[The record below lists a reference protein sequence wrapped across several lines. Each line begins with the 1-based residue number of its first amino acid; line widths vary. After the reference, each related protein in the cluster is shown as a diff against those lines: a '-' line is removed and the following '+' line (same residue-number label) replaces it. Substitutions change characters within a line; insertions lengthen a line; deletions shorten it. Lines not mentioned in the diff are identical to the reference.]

1 MDACRQ
7 SAIYSV
13 HAVDDTRNSRDRN
26 SCALCHCANVDPLGF
41 ALSHFGSSKRFP
53 HNAAKRDSSRQIDR
67 CFWRKTRRK
76 RLLRFLPQC
85 TLDSVITARCNQLS
99 MKQMSFRL
107 ILASLILTFGV
118 GPTTPAQTSVPQSH
132 SPSPAS
138 MDFPTILYGAAYY
151 HEYEPY
157 ERLDEDIRL
166 MKQAGLNV
174 VRMGES
180 TWSLW
185 EPADGQFEYAWMD
198 RVVDAMGKAGI
209 KVILGTPTYSIP
221 TWLYHEH
228 PEILARPLGGAPTF
242 YGMRQN
248 MDISDPTYRRYS
260 ERLIQHLVEH
270 YRNNPYVIGWQV
282 DNETSA
288 YGASNP
294 DVFQGFVEHLKKK
307 FGTPQKMNEAW
318 FLNYWGEDVNNWND
332 MPTRDSA
339 QSTGYK
345 LEWSRWQQMRVTDFL
360 RWQAELVRKYGGPDQ
375 FVTTDF
381 AGGMK
386 PDVNEEEVGRSLDV
400 AAINDYHGTQDHFD
414 GSQQALVED
423 YTRSLKQSNF
433 LVTETNAQT
442 TDWTS
447 AFQYPPYD
455 GQLREDVYT
464 HIANGADMV
473 EYWHWASINANQET
487 YWKGVLSHD
496 YEPNRAY
503 AEVSRTA
510 HELQRIGP
518 QLVGMQQHNQ
528 VAILWSR
535 DSMNAISFMPFTSR
549 GPQWS
554 FAPPT
559 ADYGSL
565 VSQMHHALYSLN
577 AGADFIFPESADFSH
592 YKLVIIPALYIADDA
607 LLLKISDYV
616 KNGGHVV
623 MTFKSGFA
631 NEDSAVRWARAPGPL
646 REVAGFSYQEFSNL
660 EEPLALKGDPLHVG
674 DQNKVMYW
682 AEFLMAEHAKPLAF
696 YDHPF
701 FGRWPAIT
709 ENNFGSGTL
718 LYEGTYLSDGLQI
731 AMLRR
736 ALQEAGIATDES
748 LPTGVHN
755 VNGVD
760 RIGKQL
766 HYYFNYTGSTAIFTY
781 GHTAGTD
788 LLTGKHVVSSER
800 VTLQPWDLAIIQE
813 P

>member
-1 MDACRQ
+1 MSLGQVSPISLDGALATDVMRCRRENVYC
-7 SAIYSV
+7 SFLSGVLLIRFIMPTC
-13 HAVDDTRNSRDRN
+13 TRVLMKKMS
-26 SCALCHCANVDPLGF
+26 LPLPL
-41 ALSHFGSSKRFP
+41 ALS
-53 HNAAKRDSSRQIDR
+53 I
-67 CFWRKTRRK
+67 
-76 RLLRFLPQC
+76 LL
-85 TLDSVITARCNQLS
+85 
-99 MKQMSFRL
+99 
-107 ILASLILTFGV
+107 LASAWTSPGQI
-118 GPTTPAQTSVPQSH
+118 PASATPASQ
-132 SPSPAS
+132 PAS
-138 MDFPTILYGAAYY
+138 LDLPTILYGAAYY

-157 ERLDEDIRL
+157 ERLDEDVRL

-185 EPADGQFEYAWMD
+185 EPKDGHFEYAWMD

-221 TWLYHEH
+221 TWLYREH

-248 MDISDPTYRRYS
+248 MDISNPTYRRYS
-260 ERLIQHLVEH
+260 ERLIQHLAEH
-270 YRNNPYVIGWQV
+270 YRDNPYVIGWQV

-294 DVFQGFVEHLKKK
+294 DVFQGFVEHLKQK
-307 FGTPQKMNEAW
+307 FGTTQKMNEAW
-318 FLNYWGEDVNNWND
+318 FLNYWGEDVNSWDD

-360 RWQAELVRKYGGPDQ
+360 SWQAALVRKYGRPDQ

-386 PDVNEEEVGRSLDV
+386 PDVNEEEVSRSLDV
-400 AAINDYHGTQDHFD
+400 AAINDYHGTQDNYD

-423 YTRSLKQSNF
+423 FTRSLKHSNF

-464 HIANGADMV
+464 HIANGANMV

-503 AEVSRTA
+503 VEVASTA

-535 DSMNAISFMPFTSR
+535 DSMNAISFMPFTSS

-559 ADYGSL
+559 ADYSSL
-565 VSQMHHALYSLN
+565 VGQMHHSLYALN
-577 AGADFIFPESADFSH
+577 AGVDFIFPENADFSR
-592 YKLVIIPALYIADDA
+592 YKLVIVPALYIADDA
-607 LLLKISDYV
+607 LLQKISDYV
-616 KNGGHVV
+616 KSGGHVV

-631 NEDSAVRWARAPGPL
+631 NEDSAVRWVRAPGPL
-646 REVAGFSYQEFSNL
+646 REAAGFSYQEFSNL
-660 EEPLALKGDPLHVG
+660 EKPLPLKGDPFHASEK
-674 DQNKVMYW
+674 NKVMYW
-682 AEFLMAEHAKPLAF
+682 AEFLQPEHAKPLAY

-701 FGRWPAIT
+701 FGRWPAII
-709 ENNFGSGTL
+709 ENDFGSGTL
-718 LYEGTYLSDGLQI
+718 LYEGTYLSDGLQT

-736 ALQEAGIATDES
+736 ALHEAGVLTDQS
-748 LPTGVHN
+748 LPAGVHN

-760 RIGKQL
+760 RLGKQL
-766 HYYFNYTGSTAIFTY
+766 HYYFNYTGAASTFIY
-781 GHTAGTD
+781 DQPAGTD
-788 LLTGKHVVSSER
+788 LLTGKRVASSER
-800 VTLQPWDLAIIQE
+800 VTLSPWDLAIIQE